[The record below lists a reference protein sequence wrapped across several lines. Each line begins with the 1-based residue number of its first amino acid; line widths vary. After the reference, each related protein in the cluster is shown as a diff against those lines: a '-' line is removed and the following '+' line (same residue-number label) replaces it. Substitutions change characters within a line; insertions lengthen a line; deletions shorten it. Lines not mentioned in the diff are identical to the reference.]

1 MILRDID
8 PRHNP
13 ENNNYESIAEMDRDN
28 VLEWLKSIDGFSN
41 AKGGIMYLGVE
52 DKTNKLIG
60 YSQEEIDS
68 EKLFFYHE
76 IKEHFDIK
84 PSISLQVIPYQI
96 KGKTRY
102 IFKVTIFESVIKPLI
117 MKYQGMPMIFMRR
130 DGYTDSATSEEILMM
145 GLHSRLPKF
154 DMEITDIP
162 FTMSEFT
169 KLSSF
174 YKENV
179 GKELKEKDLAAIG
192 FFDENRC
199 LRKGA
204 LLFKDD
210 YNGESTKIV
219 CSSYRGMT
227 RGDNE
232 ILASNTFQGNLID
245 SYSFMMEF
253 VQQRMNHSIIKEDT
267 KHIDYDAYP
276 KRSLL
281 EAFINALA
289 HRDYLIDGTSI
300 YVDLFKNRLSITS
313 PGNLYSTGDIE
324 RTYQLDSFISKR
336 RNELISSVFVLCDA
350 MEAKGTGFEKI
361 MDDYKVAPLN
371 QKPYVYSKNK
381 QFTIVLPDLTFKEGV
396 QTAEDSLKL
405 VSSIEKPSKHDLSIL
420 AFCYATPRSIKQIT
434 DYLNVS
440 NSSFFRKNII
450 SNLVEQK
457 FLIELDS
464 SNGKCYQTNSELVS
478 RL

>member
-1 MILRDID
+1 
-8 PRHNP
+8 
-13 ENNNYESIAEMDRDN
+13 
-28 VLEWLKSIDGFSN
+28 
-41 AKGGIMYLGVE
+41 
-52 DKTNKLIG
+52 
-60 YSQEEIDS
+60 
-68 EKLFFYHE
+68 
-76 IKEHFDIK
+76 
-84 PSISLQVIPYQI
+84 
-96 KGKTRY
+96 
-102 IFKVTIFESVIKPLI
+102 
-117 MKYQGMPMIFMRR
+117 
-130 DGYTDSATSEEILMM
+130 
-145 GLHSRLPKF
+145 
-154 DMEITDIP
+154 
-162 FTMSEFT
+162 
-169 KLSSF
+169 
-174 YKENV
+174 
-179 GKELKEKDLAAIG
+179 
-192 FFDENRC
+192 
-199 LRKGA
+199 
-204 LLFKDD
+204 
-210 YNGESTKIV
+210 
-219 CSSYRGMT
+219 MT

-289 HRDYLIDGTSI
+289 HRDYLIDGTAI

-361 MDDYKVAPLN
+361 MDDYKTAPLN

-420 AFCYATPRSIKQIT
+420 AFCYATPRSVKQIT

-450 SNLVEQK
+450 SNLVKQK